1 MCCSIK
7 TCNVPVS
14 ISARYHFCKITIA
27 NMGSR
32 SGQIKSHELQKC
44 RNGFFRKQMI
54 IVPKEPTNSLDSKP
68 WEYEDS
74 KGTLFSGFE
83 RAINNKWR
91 KESPWARNH
100 PIKPFPNSPFTENRG
115 DDCEVLKA
123 TKLGDS
129 FRVDKCWQTTQRRGV
144 NRKTH
149 RERETGLWAHIQA
162 VVRLYVPTGLS
173 EETQP

>member
-44 RNGFFRKQMI
+44 RNGFFRKPNDYSAQGANQF
-54 IVPKEPTNSLDSKP
+54 PSLQTLR
-68 WEYEDS
+68 EYEDS

-129 FRVDKCWQTTQRRGV
+129 FRVDNCWQTTQRRGI

-149 RERETGLWAHIQA
+149 RERETGLWASQQ
-162 VVRLYVPTGLS
+162 L
-173 EETQP
+173 